1 MIDISSINE
10 IMRGQ
15 QGFIFFIWLIL
26 TVMASTLLCGGMSGH
41 NQVACNPSKFVV

>member
-10 IMRGQ
+10 IMRGH

-26 TVMASTLLCGGMSGH
+26 TVIGLYIIVWWDERS
-41 NQVACNPSKFVV
+41 